1 MKTIRAA
8 AFCLIALVTVHFS
21 LGDVPELPVLE
32 SGEVASVTAGLF
44 SERRF
49 SYDAFA
55 IRSNNPREQYFT
67 VFFSIVPTNSGVPLR
82 ASSQRIDFQSQ
93 ELVGPG
99 QQVYQDEGGANF
111 LSLTGFDQAGLGQG
125 APWRYIDVYANAPKD
140 LFIYQTRSMTEVFVG
155 YQFPGEDGLHY
166 GWMRF
171 ARSDTTFTNIFDL
184 VAHDWH
190 PIPDTAI
197 RAGQPPEIPV
207 ATEVVDDGAGG
218 SLLRVGWH
226 HAVATWSFETTD
238 SLIPPV
244 TWTEYPAGG
253 TSAEIPLNGAES
265 QRYFRL
271 RRP

>member
-1 MKTIRAA
+1 MKLAVLHA
-8 AFCLIALVTVHFS
+8 AFLSGVLVV
-21 LGDVPELPVLE
+21 
-32 SGEVASVTAGLF
+32 
-44 SERRF
+44 
-49 SYDAFA
+49 
-55 IRSNNPREQYFT
+55 
-67 VFFSIVPTNSGVPLR
+67 NSGVPSLPFTQSAEVGRVTSGSSHDIQFVYFGSAHLLQHPTEEYYRVGFSLIPTNSASPLR
-82 ASSQRIDFQSQ
+82 SNVERIEFH
-93 ELVGPG
+93 ELESVGP
-99 QQVYQDEGGANF
+99 DRSIFLTDGGANR
-111 LSLTGFDQAGLGQG
+111 LGLTLFDQASLGHG
-125 APWRYIDVYANAPKD
+125 APWRYIDVGINSPKNT
-140 LFIYQTRSMTEVFVG
+140 LNYKARSLTEVLVG
-155 YQFPGEDGLHY
+155 YRFQEEDGFHY
-166 GWMRF
+166 GWVRF

-226 HAVATWSFETTD
+226 PAVATWSFETTD

>member
-1 MKTIRAA
+1 M
-8 AFCLIALVTVHFS
+8 
-21 LGDVPELPVLE
+21 DV
-32 SGEVASVTAGLF
+32 F
-44 SERRF
+44 
-49 SYDAFA
+49 
-55 IRSNNPREQYFT
+55 
-67 VFFSIVPTNSGVPLR
+67 
-82 ASSQRIDFQSQ
+82 
-93 ELVGPG
+93 
-99 QQVYQDEGGANF
+99 
-111 LSLTGFDQAGLGQG
+111 
-125 APWRYIDVYANAPKD
+125 ANAPKNS
-140 LFIYQTRSMTEVFVG
+140 FYYKARSLTEVLVG
-155 YQFPGEDGLHY
+155 YRFQEEDGFHY
-166 GWMRF
+166 GWVRF

-190 PIPDTAI
+190 PIPDSAI

-226 HAVATWSFETTD
+226 PAVATWSFETTD

-253 TSAEIPLNGAES
+253 TSAEIPLDGAEA

>member
-1 MKTIRAA
+1 MHSQKTLIVALLACALQLNSAVPDLPFTISTEISRVDAGLNGSAQLIYYGRAYLA
-8 AFCLIALVTVHFS
+8 PNVSEEYYLVRFS
-21 LGDVPELPVLE
+21 L
-32 SGEVASVTAGLF
+32 
-44 SERRF
+44 
-49 SYDAFA
+49 
-55 IRSNNPREQYFT
+55 I
-67 VFFSIVPTNSGVPLR
+67 PTNSAAPLR
-82 ASSQRIDFQSQ
+82 ADADRINFHEQ
-93 ELVGPG
+93 ELVGPSRM
-99 QQVYQDEGGANF
+99 VFLTDGGANR
-111 LSLTGFDQAGLGQG
+111 LGVSMFDQVSLGGG
-125 APWRYIDVYANAPKD
+125 APWRYFDVGIDAPQDTFYYKA
-140 LFIYQTRSMTEVFVG
+140 RSLTEVLVG
-155 YQFPGEDGLHY
+155 YRFQEEDGFHY
-166 GWMRF
+166 GWVRF

-190 PIPDTAI
+190 PIPDSAI

-226 HAVATWSFETTD
+226 PAVATWSFETTD

-253 TSAEIPLNGAES
+253 TSAEIPLDGAEA